1 MLFHVHAIELLSE
14 VFTFRP
20 KVLIEQIK
28 EVLMDYATFVAV
40 IKYLDYVHTLASN
53 QLIYFYYECNLI
65 ILPSSLVVSA
75 VSERRRTENS
85 NLPFRRSNS
94 IFNKK

>member
-14 VFTFRP
+14 VLTFRP

-28 EVLMDYATFVAV
+28 EVLMDYAAFVAV
-40 IKYLDYVHTLASN
+40 VKYLDYVHTLASN
-53 QLIYFYYECNLI
+53 QLIYFHYECNLI